1 MRSLAALRSRQ
12 IPKEARLGWIRR
24 LRGELVVDQ
33 QAAGARSDLGLFNLY
48 SRHVGILSDM
58 IASEL

>member
-1 MRSLAALRSRQ
+1 MRSLAALR
-12 IPKEARLGWIRR
+12 PKQVPKNERLGWIRR
-24 LRGELVVDQ
+24 LRRELVVAQ
-33 QAAGARSDLGLFNLY
+33 QAAGARSDISLFNLY